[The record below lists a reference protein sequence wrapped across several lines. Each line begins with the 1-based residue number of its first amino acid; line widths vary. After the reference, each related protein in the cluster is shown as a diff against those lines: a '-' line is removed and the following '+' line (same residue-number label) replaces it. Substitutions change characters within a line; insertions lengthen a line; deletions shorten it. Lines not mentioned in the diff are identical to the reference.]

1 MVFMSASNNNHLNF
15 LIVSH
20 SMIILLGNLHLHS
33 HCVNLIHIHSHCVN
47 LIHLHSHCVNLI
59 HIHSHC
65 VNLIHIHSHCVNL
78 IHIHSHCVNLIHI
91 HSHCVNLMHI
101 DIRVTYYQLFCI
113 LQVIKLEAYLKV
125 LLTQSS
131 LTLFIHLTLM
141 HLNLTS
147 FIPNP
152 FFCSFCHK

>member
-1 MVFMSASNNNHLNF
+1 MMVFMSASNNNHLNF
-15 LIVSH
+15 LIVSY

-33 HCVNLIHIHSHCVN
+33 HCVNLIH
-47 LIHLHSHCVNLI
+47 LHSHY
-59 HIHSHC
+59 
-65 VNLIHIHSHCVNL
+65 
-78 IHIHSHCVNLIHI
+78 VNLIHI

>member
-1 MVFMSASNNNHLNF
+1 MMVFMSASNNNHLNF

-33 HCVNLIHIHSHCVN
+33 HCVNLIH
-47 LIHLHSHCVNLI
+47 LHSHY
-59 HIHSHC
+59 
-65 VNLIHIHSHCVNL
+65 VNL